1 MNWTAMKTIALF
13 LSLPLFAA
21 DPRFVTVRLDQ
32 SLALNQ
38 SLTLK
43 AGEAA
48 ELVSANGLVSLVAYA
63 ENGQIIGGV
72 SVDLQHFHG
81 KFLPFA
87 IAGPAKLAV
96 VSTPG
101 WMGRVGPGYATLR
114 VWPGATDPQAVAL
127 VPPGTNAVTIRLEA
141 STNLVSWSAVHEVT
155 LTNVPAA
162 TFYRAKASP

>member
-1 MNWTAMKTIALF
+1 MKALALF

-21 DPRFVTVRLDQ
+21 DPRFVTLQRG
-32 SLALNQ
+32 Q

-48 ELVSANGLVSLVAYA
+48 EVAAVIGNTFAHCYA
-63 ENGQIIGGV
+63 ENGEPIC
-72 SVDLQHFHG
+72 SASTNEFN
-81 KFLPFA
+81 KFLPCA

-96 VSTPG
+96 DGDGP
-101 WMGRVGPGYATLR
+101 VGFATFR
-114 VWPGATDPQAVAL
+114 IWPGATDPQAVAL
-127 VPPGTNAVTIRLEA
+127 VPPGTNAVTLRLEA
-141 STNLVSWSAVHEVT
+141 STNLVTWSAVHEVT

>member
-1 MNWTAMKTIALF
+1 MNWSAMKTIALF

-21 DPRFVTVRLDQ
+21 DPRFVTLQRD
-32 SLALNQ
+32 Q

-48 ELVSANGLVSLVAYA
+48 EVVATGGTVSLVAYA
-63 ENGQIIGGV
+63 ENGQIIGGAAAPQAV
-72 SVDLQHFHG
+72 GQ
-81 KFLPFA
+81 KFPPFA
-87 IAGPAKLAV
+87 IAGPAKLALV
-96 VSTPG
+96 NTPD
-101 WMGRVGPGYATLR
+101 WMGRVFPGYATLR

>member
-1 MNWTAMKTIALF
+1 MKALALF

-21 DPRFVTVRLDQ
+21 DPRFVTLQRG
-32 SLALNQ
+32 Q

-48 ELVSANGLVSLVAYA
+48 EVAAVIGSVVAHCYA
-63 ENGQIIGGV
+63 ENGERICYYAMG
-72 SVDLQHFHG
+72 SFYYTY
-81 KFLPFA
+81 PPCA

-96 VSTPG
+96 DGGGDS
-101 WMGRVGPGYATLR
+101 VGFATFR
-114 VWPGATDPQAVAL
+114 IWPGATDPQAVAL